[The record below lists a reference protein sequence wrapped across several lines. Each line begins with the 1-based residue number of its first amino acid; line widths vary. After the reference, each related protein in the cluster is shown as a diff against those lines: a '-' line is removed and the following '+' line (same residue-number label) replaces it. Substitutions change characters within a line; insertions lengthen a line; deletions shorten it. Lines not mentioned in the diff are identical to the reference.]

1 LSIKAVVFD
10 YGRVISLDQDP
21 KTMDTLARLA
31 GTGREELEKLIWNQR
46 GDFDRG
52 VLRAADYYR
61 GILSRL
67 GIRAEDE
74 TIEKM
79 AEVDLGSWK
88 NVNPLTVK
96 LMEEVKER
104 GYKLGILSNMPRE
117 FLAFAREELPV
128 FKLPQTGIFSC
139 ELGLIKPEAAI
150 YRALLEALDVRA
162 EETVFFDDMDA
173 NIAAAKEL
181 NIRAFLWKDP
191 SQARRELAAWGVVL

>member
-1 LSIKAVVFD
+1 MSIKAVVFD

-21 KTMDTLARLA
+21 ETMGTLARLA

-52 VLRAADYYR
+52 VLSAADYYR
-61 GILSRL
+61 DILSRL
-67 GIRAEDE
+67 GLKTEDE

-79 AEVDLGSWK
+79 AAVDLGSWK

-96 LMEEVKER
+96 LMEELKQG

-128 FKLPQTGIFSC
+128 FKLPQIGIFSC
-139 ELGLIKPEAAI
+139 DLGLIKPEAAI
-150 YRALLEALDVRA
+150 YRALLESLDVLA

-181 NIRAFLWKDP
+181 NIQGFLWKDP
-191 SQARRELAAWGVVL
+191 HQARRELAALGVVV